1 MVVFRFYENS
11 GSRRPGLSDCKT
23 ITVDQMLS
31 LLYSTVSIP
40 SFFNNPV
47 HIGRTRCVARARSN
61 QYDTVRE
68 RTLQSLV
75 ALLEK
80 KSACKKLWFTMNQAK
95 LNKVKRES
103 HPNNRLLRQ
112 HQMHDSR
119 TPVWIKGT
127 G

>member
-1 MVVFRFYENS
+1 MEIDAINF
-11 GSRRPGLSDCKT
+11 P
-23 ITVDQMLS
+23 
-31 LLYSTVSIP
+31 STA
-40 SFFNNPV
+40 
-47 HIGRTRCVARARSN
+47 GRTRCVARARSN

-80 KSACKKLWFTMNQAK
+80 KGACKKLWFTMNQAK
-95 LNKVKRES
+95 LNRMKRES

-119 TPVWIKGT
+119 TPVWIKGNCREVGSKRGSQGQGGGVRLLPCLQNIT
-127 G
+127 IMI